1 MNFVSSMTGFGKGEY
16 SNEKIKF
23 SVETKTINNR
33 YNDINIRTPKYI
45 RSFEDKIRR
54 MIKKRISRG
63 RVDVSVTYEMLKDSD
78 VEIKANVSV
87 AMMYKK
93 AVEELSGVLNLEEA
107 PSLDTYLKL
116 PDILEIRKSEENE
129 DETWEVLEEAVEN
142 SIKDLIDMRNIEGE
156 ELKNDIVKQSHRI
169 DVLIDEIEGFAGTV
183 VEEYKLKL
191 ENRINELLADKYAID
206 ESKLSNEIV
215 FFADRADIN
224 EEIVRLRSHIKQ
236 LVETLDKG
244 GVIGRKLD
252 FILQEINREANTIA
266 SKSSSVD
273 ITQRAVEVKNC
284 IEKMREQV
292 QNIE

>member
-16 SNEKIKF
+16 TNDKIKF
-23 SVETKTINNR
+23 SVEIKTINNR

-54 MIKKRISRG
+54 IVKKRISRG
-63 RVDVSVTYEMLKDSD
+63 RVDLSVTYEMLKDSD
-78 VEIKANVSV
+78 VEVKANIQV
-87 AMMYKK
+87 AKLYKS
-93 AVEELSGVLNLEEA
+93 AVEELIEALSLEES

-116 PDILEIRKSEENE
+116 PDILEIRKTEKNE
-129 DETWEVLEEAVEN
+129 DETWIVLEEAVKN
-142 SIKDLIDMRNIEGE
+142 SIKELVNMRNVEGE
-156 ELKNDIVKQSHRI
+156 ELRNDIIKQSQRV
-169 DVLIDEIEGFAGTV
+169 DVLIDEIETYAGTV
-183 VEEYKLKL
+183 VEEYKIKL
-191 ENRINELLADKYAID
+191 ETRISELLTDKYALD

-236 LVETLDKG
+236 LVDTLNKG

-273 ITQRAVEVKNC
+273 ITQRSVEVKNC
-284 IEKMREQV
+284 IERMREQV

>member
-54 MIKKRISRG
+54 MVKKRISRG

-78 VEIKANVSV
+78 VEVKANVSV

-93 AVEELSGVLNLEEA
+93 AVEELSVALNLEEA
-107 PSLDTYLKL
+107 LSLDTYLKL

-129 DETWEVLEEAVEN
+129 DETWLILEEAVEN

-156 ELKNDIVKQSHRI
+156 ELKNDIIKQSHRI
-169 DVLIDEIEGFAGTV
+169 DVLIDEIEGYAGTV

-206 ESKLSNEIV
+206 DSKLSNEIV

-284 IEKMREQV
+284 IERMREQV

>member
-1 MNFVSSMTGFGKGEY
+1 MNFVGSMTGFGKGEHT
-16 SNEKIKF
+16 NENIKF
-23 SVETKTINNR
+23 SVEIKTINNR

-54 MIKKRISRG
+54 IIKKRISRG
-63 RVDVSVTYEMLKDSD
+63 RVDVSVTYEMLKESD
-78 VEIKANVSV
+78 VEVKANIPV
-87 AMMYKK
+87 AILYKK
-93 AVEELSGVLNLEEA
+93 ALEELIEVLELKEL

-116 PDILEIRKSEENE
+116 PDILETRKSEEDE
-129 DETWEVLEEAVEN
+129 DETWIVLEEAIEN
-142 SIKDLIDMRNIEGE
+142 SIKELIDMRNIEGE
-156 ELKNDIVKQSHRI
+156 ELKNDIVKQAHRI
-169 DVLIDEIEGFAGTV
+169 DVLIDEIETYAGTV

-191 ENRINELLADKYAID
+191 ENRISELLTDKYTID

-224 EEIVRLRSHIKQ
+224 EEIVRFRSHIKQ
-236 LVETLDKG
+236 LIETLNKG

-273 ITQRAVEVKNC
+273 ITQRSVEVKNC

>member
-1 MNFVSSMTGFGKGEY
+1 MNFVSSMTGFGKGEHT
-16 SNEKIKF
+16 NDKIKF
-23 SVETKTINNR
+23 IVEIKTINNR

-54 MIKKRISRG
+54 IVKKRISRG
-63 RVDVSVTYEMLKDSD
+63 RVDVSVSYEMLKESD
-78 VEIKANVSV
+78 VEVKANIPV
-87 AMMYKK
+87 AMLYKK
-93 AVEELSGVLNLEEA
+93 AVEELVEVLELNES

-116 PDILEIRKSEENE
+116 PDILEIRKSEEDE
-129 DETWEVLEEAVEN
+129 DETWITLEEAVKN
-142 SIKDLIDMRNIEGE
+142 SIKELIEMRNVEGE

-169 DVLIDEIEGFAGTV
+169 DVLIDEIEGYANTV
-183 VEEYKLKL
+183 VEEYKIKL
-191 ENRINELLADKYAID
+191 ETRISDLLADKYAID
-206 ESKLSNEIV
+206 DSKLSNEIV

-236 LVETLDKG
+236 LVEALNKG